1 MFIHRI
7 NTGVSGSTLPASSA
21 ITISNPWARLVGMT
35 KRMVFFRLSYT
46 RRPSRTALAMVAKL
60 SSVSTISAAS
70 LVTSVPLI
78 PIATPTSACFNA
90 GASFTPSPVI
100 PTISFLLCRACT
112 RRNLSS
118 GLVRAKISNCCAAT
132 LSCAS
137 SITSSSRPV
146 MAFPALQSPAL
157 LPMPHRRLRVVAG
170 DHLHAD
176 PGLQAVG
183 NRRDGLRTRRI
194 HHPGDPSKSPLLQ
207 ILMGQFGLACG
218 SRLPGCGHHP

>member
-21 ITISNPWARLVGMT
+21 ITISNPRARLVGMT

-78 PIATPTSACFNA
+78 PIATPTSACFNNA

-118 GLVRAKISNCCAAT
+118 GLVRAKISNCCAAQ
-132 LSCAS
+132 LRVVHHLQLAS
-137 SITSSSRPV
+137 GNGISRIANPQHL
-146 MAFPALQSPAL
+146 ADA
-157 LPMPHRRLRVVAG
+157 HRRLRVVAG

-194 HHPGDPSKSPLLQ
+194 HHPGDP
-207 ILMGQFGLACG
+207 
-218 SRLPGCGHHP
+218 

>member
-7 NTGVSGSTLPASSA
+7 STGVSGSTLPASSA
-21 ITISNPWARLVGMT
+21 ITISNPCARLVGMT

-78 PIATPTSACFNA
+78 PIATPTSACFSA

-118 GLVRAKISNCCAAT
+118 GLVRAKISYCCAAT

-146 MAFPALQSPAL
+146 MAFPALPIPSILPILIAVCGWSPVIIFTRIPACRQSAIAVMASGRGGSIIPAT
-157 LPMPHRRLRVVAG
+157 PNKITPCCR
-170 DHLHAD
+170 
-176 PGLQAVG
+176 
-183 NRRDGLRTRRI
+183 
-194 HHPGDPSKSPLLQ
+194 S
-207 ILMGQFGLACG
+207 
-218 SRLPGCGHHP
+218 